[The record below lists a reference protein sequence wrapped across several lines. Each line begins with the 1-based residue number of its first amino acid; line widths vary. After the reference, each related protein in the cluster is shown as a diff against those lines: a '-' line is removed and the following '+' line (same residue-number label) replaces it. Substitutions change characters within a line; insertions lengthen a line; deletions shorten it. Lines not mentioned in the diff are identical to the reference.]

1 MNGLRGDTSIRE
13 RIEHD
18 LYYIENW
25 NLLFDVKI
33 LLMTVFRAVNK
44 ETLNV

>member
-1 MNGLRGDTSIRE
+1 MIKIQK

-25 NLLFDVKI
+25 NLFFDLKI
-33 LLMTVFRAVNK
+33 LLMTVTKFSNEEKLV
-44 ETLNV
+44 